1 MNFIHNRVV
10 AINLDSDAF
19 TEFFGIVA
27 VLAFV
32 STAIWIIITL
42 ARDAAQKKTVLEA
55 TSFTEIAKEE
65 QQHQEEAAFEE
76 EVRRIQEEYV
86 EFYEEI
92 VRSSKTKLGELVAHS
107 RCAYEKMA
115 TAYSRICHN
124 PESEH
129 PENLKKRFTRVCDS
143 QWNFFKAEVGYI
155 GYEEIEP
162 QIAMVLNAQSLFEQF
177 DHNEDMGD
185 MTMTPGMARVQEVLL
200 LQKSVPSERMGT
212 FQMDVIEAVQP
223 FKFYFDRVVKEWIA
237 DNVFKIVG
245 KIRKKGAAGATIRDT
260 DLKERFVRMKNTLD
274 TVGKSCDRLDSNLQN
289 IGEEDAAFNQI
300 MFAGVV
306 LSMLSSA
313 PDWFPELGDTA
324 AEEEEAV
331 TVAEE
336 ETEMVSSESK
346 YSSSYK
352 SADQSGFSPHPAD
365 R

>member
-1 MNFIHNRVV
+1 MNFINSRIV
-10 AINLDSDAF
+10 AIGLDSDAY

-32 STAIWIIITL
+32 STAIWIMITL
-42 ARDAAQKKTVLEA
+42 AREAAQKKTVLAA
-55 TSFTEIAKEE
+55 TTFTATAREE
-65 QQHQEEAAFEE
+65 QQHREEAAFEE

-92 VRSSKTKLGELVAHS
+92 VSSSKTKLGELVAHS
-107 RCAYEKMA
+107 RCSFDKMA

-124 PESEH
+124 PENDH

-143 QWNFFKAEVGYI
+143 QWDFFKTEVGYI

-162 QIAMVLNAQSLFEQF
+162 QIAIVLNAQALFEQF
-177 DHNEDMGD
+177 DHNEDKEMGD
-185 MTMTPGMARVQEVLL
+185 VAMTPGMARVQEVLL

-212 FQMDVIEAVQP
+212 FQMDVIESVQP
-223 FKFYFDRVVKEWIA
+223 FKFYFERIVKEWIA

-245 KIRKKGAAGATIRDT
+245 KIRKRGVAGATIRDT

-306 LSMLSSA
+306 LSMLSAA
-313 PDWFPELGDTA
+313 PDWFPELGDIA
-324 AEEEEAV
+324 AEEDTEAI
-331 TVAEE
+331 AEE
-336 ETEMVSSESK
+336 ETEMVSTENE
-346 YSSSYK
+346 
-352 SADQSGFSPHPAD
+352 A
-365 R
+365 